1 MAFNLD
7 NESIG
12 MISVLIVVGFGFL
25 IYKIY
30 GDYKSGKSKGS
41 KSTVIERAVIEGGRK
56 HRRYRK

>member
-30 GDYKSGKSKGS
+30 GDYKSGKSK
-41 KSTVIERAVIEGGRK
+41 STVIERAVIEGGRK